1 MAVTEILDKR
11 VIDLSMEARNK
22 DEVLRHLSGLLKKAG
37 YIEDEEAYLKD
48 VYLRESEGVTGIGS
62 HVAIPHGKSDSVS
75 QVGIAVGRTK
85 QMVEWESY
93 DGEPS
98 DLFFLFAVPSNS
110 QGASEHLRLISELA
124 GKLGNAKTMEKLQ
137 TARSY
142 EELLEAFS

>member
-1 MAVTEILDKR
+1 MAVTEILDQR

-37 YIEDEEAYLKD
+37 YIDDEEAYLKD

-85 QMVEWESY
+85 EMVEWESY

-98 DLFFLFAVPSNS
+98 DLFFLFAVPSDS

-124 GKLGNAKTMEKLQ
+124 GKLGNSKTMEKLQ

>member
-1 MAVTEILDKR
+1 MAVTEILDQR

-85 QMVEWESY
+85 EMVEWESY

-98 DLFFLFAVPSNS
+98 DLFFLFAVPSDS

-124 GKLGNAKTMEKLQ
+124 GKLGNSKTMEKLQ
-137 TARSY
+137 TAKSY

>member
-1 MAVTEILDKR
+1 MAVSEILDKR

-98 DLFFLFAVPSNS
+98 DLFFLFAVPSDS

>member
-22 DEVLRHLSGLLKKAG
+22 DEVLRHLSGLLKKAE

-98 DLFFLFAVPSNS
+98 DLFFLFAVPSDS

>member
-1 MAVTEILDKR
+1 MAVTEILDQR

-98 DLFFLFAVPSNS
+98 DLFFLFAVPSDS